1 MMNIQKTQTAEK
13 DLWQKSIAFHG
24 HECGGLLIG
33 FKAALYA
40 IDLLNIEFSP
50 DEQLVCI
57 SENDACGVDAIQVI
71 LGCSAGKGN
80 LLIHLKGKQ
89 AYSFYNRATGKSVRL
104 VLLETARKDGA
115 SKLEYMKDMS
125 PSELFDVKEV
135 KELLPEKARIFAS
148 YPCSICGEM
157 TAEHMLRLSG
167 EHKICLDCYTPYNRF
182 R

>member
-1 MMNIQKTQTAEK
+1 MMNKQKTQFDENA
-13 DLWQKSIAFHG
+13 LWQKCVAFHG
-24 HECGGLLIG
+24 HECGGLMIG

-40 IDLLNIEFSP
+40 IELLGIEFSP

-71 LGCSAGKGN
+71 LGCSVGKGN

-89 AYSFYNRATGKSVRL
+89 AYSFYNRSTGKSVRL
-104 VLLETARKDGA
+104 VLRETARKEGA
-115 SKLEYMKDMS
+115 SKLEYMKDMH

-135 KELLPEKARIFAS
+135 NEKLPEIARIFAS

-167 EHKICLDCYTPYNRF
+167 DQKICPDCYTPYKRF